1 LEEQLKPI
9 NEIVEEFIED
19 ENSIGISDL
28 TLDQKMDLMVYQLYK
43 IGYRLQLVHGILIL
57 FVIAIIGL
65 RIIDFF
71 WG

>member
-1 LEEQLKPI
+1 MEEQLKPI